1 MYVCAPAHISSAL
14 ARVAIDILKRQP
26 HYHGRSA
33 VDQFRASRSDSQY
46 ADNATP
52 PKREHHRLRAALLVL
67 LIVIVFGSVL
77 TSLMAMA

>member
-1 MYVCAPAHISSAL
+1 MYVRQHTSAPRW
-14 ARVAIDILKRQP
+14 RVAIDILNRQP

-33 VDQFRASRSDSQY
+33 VDQFRVSRSDSQY

-52 PKREHHRLRAALLVL
+52 PKREHHRLRAALVVL

-77 TSLMAMA
+77 TSLMAVA